1 MEKNESIFSQA
12 EFHSTNFISIS
23 SVFYQRFFKNCSQL
37 CFSLLFFFFFHEIHF
52 ISYIIFYLSTSLR
65 FLHVIFHN
73 FVLSSVSFH
82 SIQSYSIIHLSVYR
96 HIKVLTQKST
106 KRIKIRGNISRIF
119 VLKKIFL
126 RCNIL

>member
-1 MEKNESIFSQA
+1 MNLFFHRQNSIQRISSQLVQY
-12 EFHSTNFISIS
+12 FIS
-23 SVFYQRFFKNCSQL
+23 V
-37 CFSLLFFFFFHEIHF
+37 SLKTVHNYVSPYFFFFFHEIHF

>member
-37 CFSLLFFFFFHEIHF
+37 CFSLLFFFFHEIHF

-73 FVLSSVSFH
+73 FVLFSVSFH

>member
-1 MEKNESIFSQA
+1 MNLFFHRQNSIQRISSQLVQY
-12 EFHSTNFISIS
+12 FIS
-23 SVFYQRFFKNCSQL
+23 V
-37 CFSLLFFFFFHEIHF
+37 SLKTVHNYVSPYFFFFFHEIHF
-52 ISYIIFYLSTSLR
+52 ISYIIFYLSTSLC

-73 FVLSSVSFH
+73 FILSSVSFH